1 MTHEGS
7 SGAVE
12 TPSHVPE
19 LDPDQLRRLE
29 PVPSGSAA
37 LAGVAVLLL
46 LVGWLFVY
54 LAIYIPRGM
63 VG

>member
-1 MTHEGS
+1 MMDEGS
-7 SGAVE
+7 QGVGE
-12 TPSHVPE
+12 TPSHVSELNPE
-19 LDPDQLRRLE
+19 QLRRLE
-29 PVPSGSAA
+29 SVPSGSAA